1 MERQKQPSSVT
12 FNCFVISIEMVGRA
26 RWGWDRK

>member
-12 FNCFVISIEMVGRA
+12 FYCLVVSVEMVGRA
-26 RWGWDRK
+26 RWGWVRK